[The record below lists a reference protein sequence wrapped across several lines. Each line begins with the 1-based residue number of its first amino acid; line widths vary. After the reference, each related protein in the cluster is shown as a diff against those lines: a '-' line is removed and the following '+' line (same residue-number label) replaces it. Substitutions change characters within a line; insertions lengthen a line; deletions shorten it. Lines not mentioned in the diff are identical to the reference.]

1 MLEALV
7 ARHALLLL
15 LGEQPPDEVLALLAD
30 ILEGLGVELP
40 VAVFDV
46 LERGHVVGAGEGREA
61 GEQDVGQHA
70 DRPHV
75 RVEADS
81 LALHDLGRRE
91 LGRARRDL
99 DELVRVE
106 LRGEA
111 EVDDLDVGA
120 LRGLA
125 HDVLGFYV
133 CTTRYSGVRNRIE
146 FRVVE
151 ITYNVILDQVQIQA
165 VYFDLRSDQ
174 GQIF

>member
-1 MLEALV
+1 MYPNFNRALFTRHGYLVRVVAREPLVLEALV

-15 LGEQPPDEVLALLAD
+15 LGEQPPDKVLALFAD
-30 ILEGLGVELP
+30 VLEGLGVELP
-40 VAVFDV
+40 VAVLDV

-75 RVEADS
+75 RVEPDS

-106 LRGEA
+106 LRGES
-111 EVDDLDVGA
+111 EVDDLDIGA

-133 CTTRYSGVRNRIE
+133 CATRHSGVSQKTLIG
-146 FRVVE
+146 
-151 ITYNVILDQVQIQA
+151 L
-165 VYFDLRSDQ
+165 S
-174 GQIF
+174 